1 VPRKLWARRHRIL
14 EFLECIRPLS
24 ENSYRPTLDGP
35 PQPQFQQFYLRCD
48 RPDLESGTGRFFFG
62 RAILTIVKRS
72 DQAAVRLCRIVA
84 G

>member
-1 VPRKLWARRHRIL
+1 VPRKLSAQDIESWS
-14 EFLECIRPLS
+14 FLP
-24 ENSYRPTLDGP
+24 PTLDAP
-35 PQPQFQQFYLRCD
+35 SSVDSHSFTCD
-48 RPDLESGTGRFFFG
+48 VIVRISNQSARGFFLS